1 MPRPRKQKIICS
13 MPECSVFGPQGAGET
28 GDPVVLSVE
37 EYETIR
43 LIDHEG
49 MDQAQCANELGVARS
64 TVQRLYT
71 DARAKIAKSL
81 VDGRILNI
89 RGGDYKL
96 CPKHKDP
103 SLCENCGRRHV
114 RRRHGF

>member
-13 MPECSVFGPQGAGET
+13 MPKCSVFGPRET
-28 GDPVVLSVE
+28 GESGKPVILSVE

-43 LIDHEG
+43 LIDYEG
-49 MDQAQCANELGVARS
+49 MDQAQCASELGVARS

-71 DARAKIAKSL
+71 DARSKIAQCL
-81 VDGRILNI
+81 VSGRVLEIS
-89 RGGDYKL
+89 GGDYTL

-103 SLCENCGRRHV
+103 SLCESCSRRRG

>member
-1 MPRPRKQKIICS
+1 MPK
-13 MPECSVFGPQGAGET
+13 CSVFGPRELRESGE
-28 GDPVVLSVE
+28 PVILSVE

-49 MDQAQCANELGVARS
+49 MDQAQCAVELGVARS

-81 VDGRILNI
+81 VVGSILNI
-89 RGGDYKL
+89 SGGDYKL
-96 CPKHKDP
+96 CPKRKDP
-103 SLCENCGRRHV
+103 SLCEGCGRRRG
-114 RRRHGF
+114 RRRQGF